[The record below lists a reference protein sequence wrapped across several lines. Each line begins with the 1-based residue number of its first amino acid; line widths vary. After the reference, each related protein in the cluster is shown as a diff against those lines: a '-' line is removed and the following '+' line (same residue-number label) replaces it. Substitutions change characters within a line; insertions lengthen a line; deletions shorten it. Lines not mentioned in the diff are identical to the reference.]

1 MGALMGWQTRYP
13 TLTNAL
19 HVVWLAALILAPVV
33 ISQLL
38 YSALE

>member
-1 MGALMGWQTRYP
+1 MMRWQSQHP
-13 TLTNAL
+13 SLTNAL
-19 HVVWLAALILAPVV
+19 HLLWLAVLILTPIV

>member
-1 MGALMGWQTRYP
+1 MMRWQSQHP
-13 TLTNAL
+13 SLTNAL
-19 HVVWLAALILAPVV
+19 HLFWLAVLILTPIV